1 MLSKYD
7 ELQIGKGEK
16 KKKMNQKLTSSTQNL
31 PVASKPK
38 TSGCSFSITL
48 TLVLALT

>member
-16 KKKMNQKLTSSTQNL
+16 EEKKKESESDLLHSKSASVQWPVNLKL
-31 PVASKPK
+31 
-38 TSGCSFSITL
+38 
-48 TLVLALT
+48 

>member
-16 KKKMNQKLTSSTQNL
+16 KENQKLTSSTQNL

>member
-16 KKKMNQKLTSSTQNL
+16 KKEPETDLIHSKSASFLWPVNLKL
-31 PVASKPK
+31 
-38 TSGCSFSITL
+38 
-48 TLVLALT
+48 

>member
-16 KKKMNQKLTSSTQNL
+16 KKKESETDLIHSKS
-31 PVASKPK
+31 AS
-38 TSGCSFSITL
+38 GQ
-48 TLVLALT
+48 

>member
-16 KKKMNQKLTSSTQNL
+16 KKKKESETDLIHSKS
-31 PVASKPK
+31 AS
-38 TSGCSFSITL
+38 GQ
-48 TLVLALT
+48 

>member
-16 KKKMNQKLTSSTQNL
+16 KKKNQKLTSSTQNL